1 MFESMGGGVIYHTNT
16 KQQKACVTILSDK
29 VDFKTKSI
37 SRGKEGDLIVI
48 NWPLHQDI
56 TILKQIYSTISLQ
69 STE

>member
-48 NWPLHQDI
+48 N
-56 TILKQIYSTISLQ
+56 
-69 STE
+69 